1 MSFYQEH
8 AQNLPIIYET
18 DILVIGGGPA
28 GVAAAVGA
36 ARQGEKTFLLERYG
50 FLGGQATAGMSGAIC
65 GLFTSG
71 KDKPIKQLVNGF
83 AGEFYQLLKD
93 RKAITEPFP
102 FGDTALSIHDPL
114 VWKEVADNLLIEAG
128 VKILFHTLVTDVV
141 IEKDHLVGVLIEN
154 KDGRSVIKAKR
165 FIDATGDADI
175 CVKAGIPFTMG
186 DNGKIQYPTMV
197 FRMNQVDIPKAL
209 SHPVP
214 QLEAWVDH
222 ANQAGYYLPRRHI
235 YLLPSP
241 RPNEVLCNVTAVLR
255 EEALPLDPA
264 KTEDLTYAEL
274 KGRKIIREYERFLQN
289 YVSGFEQARINDC
302 ATQIGIRQSRT
313 IVGMGKLM
321 NDDVLNARKSD
332 RSVAKSAWCIEA
344 HGSDGIFMFYF
355 DDDYYDIPYD
365 TLVPIKID
373 NLITAGR
380 TICAE
385 HEALASA
392 RVTAQCFLTGYAAGV
407 ASHLSLKNQTNY
419 ADVNVQTLRS
429 IIEY

>member
-1 MSFYQEH
+1 MNLYREAAQE
-8 AQNLPIIYET
+8 LPVSYET

-36 ARQGEKTFLLERYG
+36 ARQGEKTMMLERYG
-50 FLGGQATAGMSGAIC
+50 FCGGQATAGMSGAIC
-65 GLFTSG
+65 GLYTSG
-71 KDKPIKQLVNGF
+71 KGKQIRQLVNGF
-83 AGEFYQLLKD
+83 AGEFYQQLKD
-93 RKAITEPFP
+93 RKGITTPFP
-102 FGDTALSIHDPL
+102 FGETALAIHDLL
-114 VWKEVADNLLIEAG
+114 VWKEVADYLLTEAK
-128 VKILFHTLVTDVV
+128 VKILFHTLVTDVIVENQQLIGV
-141 IEKDHLVGVLIEN
+141 IVEN

-165 FIDATGDADI
+165 FVDASGDGDV
-175 CVKAGIPFTMG
+175 CVKSGVPFTMG
-186 DNGKIQYPTMV
+186 DKGKIQYPTMV
-197 FRMNQVDIPKAL
+197 FRMNNVDMPKAV
-209 SHPVP
+209 SHPVH
-214 QLEAWVDH
+214 QVEAWVDQ
-222 ANQAGYYLPRRHI
+222 AKTAGYYLPRRHI

-255 EEALPLDPA
+255 EEASPLDPT

-274 KGRKIIREYERFLQN
+274 KGRKIIREYERFLKE
-289 YVSGFEQARINDC
+289 YVPGFEQASINDC
-302 ATQIGIRQSRT
+302 AAQIGIRQTRT
-313 IVGMGKLM
+313 IVARGKLM
-321 NDDVLNARKSD
+321 NDDVLNARKSN

-344 HGSDGIFMFYF
+344 HGNDGIYMFYL

-365 TLVPIKID
+365 TLVPENIN

-380 TICAE
+380 TLCAE

-419 ADVNVQTLRS
+419 ADIDVNTLRS